1 MLSHSDA
8 NVNVPQAICLAPAR
22 ELARQIY
29 DVVISMGKFTKLNT
43 QLIVKDMDCKYFIK
57 IIVFC

>member
-8 NVNVPQAICLAPAR
+8 SINSPQAICVAPAR

-29 DVVISMGKFTKLNT
+29 DVITAMGKFTKLQT
-43 QLIVKDMDCKYFIK
+43 QLVVKDMDCMIPIK
-57 IIVFC
+57 

>member
-8 NVNVPQAICLAPAR
+8 NINAPQALCLAPAR

-29 DVVISMGKFTKLNT
+29 DVVVAMGKFTKLQT
-43 QLIVKDMDCKYFIK
+43 QLVVKDMDCMLI
-57 IIVFC
+57 